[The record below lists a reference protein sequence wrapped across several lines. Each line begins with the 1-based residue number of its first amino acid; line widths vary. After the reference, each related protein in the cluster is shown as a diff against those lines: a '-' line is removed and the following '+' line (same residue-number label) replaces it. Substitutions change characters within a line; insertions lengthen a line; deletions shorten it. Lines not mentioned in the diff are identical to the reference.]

1 MEMKN
6 TMGRKKR
13 KKGKKNR
20 KGDGNGGEKVR
31 QGDGKCSG
39 GGGEGGYLCLSV
51 SSAAGR
57 LLKGS
62 LVAGEPTGRTRG
74 AAVGGKTG

>member
-1 MEMKN
+1 ME
-6 TMGRKKR
+6 
-13 KKGKKNR
+13 
-20 KGDGNGGEKVR
+20 
-31 QGDGKCSG
+31 
-39 GGGEGGYLCLSV
+39 GGEGGYLCLSV

-62 LVAGEPTGRTRG
+62 LVAGEPTGRTQG

>member
-1 MEMKN
+1 MLW
-6 TMGRKKR
+6 
-13 KKGKKNR
+13 
-20 KGDGNGGEKVR
+20 GG
-31 QGDGKCSG
+31 G

-51 SSAAGR
+51 SSAAGH

-74 AAVGGKTG
+74 AAVGGKTD

>member
-1 MEMKN
+1 MEERRS
-6 TMGRKKR
+6 GREMESALGR
-13 KKGKKNR
+13 GW
-20 KGDGNGGEKVR
+20 
-31 QGDGKCSG
+31 

-62 LVAGEPTGRTRG
+62 LVAGEPTGRTQG